1 MTYCLYKTSHPSGKF
16 YVGKGLT
23 ASVVGGK
30 YKGSGVLLGKYFKKY
45 PKQEWLTEVLSV
57 YEDELLAYAAEE
69 TYVNEDLL
77 LNENCLNLVPGGHG
91 WTRAQVIKHNA
102 EMWANPEYRIKMS
115 KMKAAHWL
123 DENFV
128 AKIKLAASKF
138 QSEKWKDPVYKEKMT
153 AVSRETVK
161 KTWKNPEF
169 QSSMGKRAWA
179 KPGFREQQL
188 ALGKD
193 RAENGSFLEYM
204 AEGREKFWVD
214 AEKTAPTRKKYSDRI
229 KNMRWMN
236 RDGIAKQI
244 PLDQIDM
251 FAAQGWNRGMKC

>member
-45 PKQEWLTEVLSV
+45 PKEEWLTEVLSV
-57 YEDELLAYAAEE
+57 YDDELLAYAAEE
-69 TYVNEDLL
+69 EYVNEDLL

-102 EMWANPEYRIKMS
+102 EMWANPEYRSKMS

-128 AKIKLAASKF
+128 AKIKLAAGKF
-138 QSEKWKDPVYKEKMT
+138 QTEKWKDPVYKEKMT

-169 QSSMGKRAWA
+169 QSAMSKRAWA
-179 KPGFREQQL
+179 KPEVVALQKAKTTERWKSGPLREQQKQ
-188 ALGKD
+188 GTIKSWSD
-193 RAENGSFLEYM
+193 PIKRAQMSKV
-204 AEGREKFWVD
+204 R
-214 AEKTAPTRKKYSDRI
+214 SDRI
-229 KNMRWMN
+229 KNIKWMN
-236 RDGIAKQI
+236 KDGIVKQI
-244 PLDQIDM
+244 PIEQVDI
-251 FAAQGWNRGMKC
+251 FVAQGWNRGMKC